1 VKLWNAKFTLSLAVV
16 ALFLLDAFWLGPDPV
31 TGAARHLV
39 PYADTGVASFAFLL
53 SLLYV
58 ISHGWQFL
66 TARVRGAAP
75 RAEEPAPSKRRK
87 KGRGAD
93 ARKAR

>member
-1 VKLWNAKFTLSLAVV
+1 VKLWNWKFTLSLVVV
-16 ALFLLDAFWLGPDPV
+16 AVFLLDAFWLGPDPV

-58 ISHGWQFL
+58 ISHGWQRL
-66 TARVRGAAP
+66 IARVRGAAP
-75 RAEEPAPSKRRK
+75 APGEPVPSKRRK
-87 KGRGAD
+87 KRRGAD

>member
-1 VKLWNAKFTLSLAVV
+1 MKLWNWKFTLSLAVV
-16 ALFLLDAFWLGPDPV
+16 AVFLFDAFWLGPDPV

-58 ISHGWQFL
+58 ISHGWQCL
-66 TARVRGAAP
+66 MARMRGVP
-75 RAEEPAPSKRRK
+75 RAEETALPKQRRKRR
-87 KGRGAD
+87 GAGV
-93 ARKAR
+93 RP